1 MYWNYTLNVLGFKNY
16 MTIGS
21 NRESI
26 ILFLGDLA
34 SLAAAFWFA
43 LVVRAVEIPSFTTLG
58 MYASSLVPLSLL
70 WMFTFFIAGLYE
82 KHALVFEKKLPGTV
96 LNAQIANSI
105 IAVIFFYLF
114 TPYLGIAPKTIL
126 VLYLVISTVLII
138 LWRLLG
144 PTLFGIKRQEAAI
157 LIGAGDEMRALK
169 DEVNTNRRYN
179 LNFVSS
185 VDLSH
190 IEGIDFKSE
199 IIDRIYSEKITSVII
214 DLRHE
219 KAGAILPALYNLI
232 FSGVRFH
239 DMHKVYEEVFARI
252 PLSLVQYNW
261 FLENISSSSHMGYD
275 ILKRIMDVAVG
286 GIIGILS
293 LPLYPFVALAIKLDD
308 HKKVFIFQDRIGK
321 NNAIMKIVK
330 FRSMARNA
338 EGDNVITRVGR
349 VLRATRIDELPQ
361 LWNVVKGDLSLVGPR
376 PELPDLVKV
385 YEKEIPYY
393 KMRHLVTP
401 GLSGWGQIR
410 DYDVP
415 RGTADV
421 DKTRTKLS
429 YDLYYIKNRSFM
441 LDFAIA
447 LKTIKTLLSRSG
459 N

>member
-1 MYWNYTLNVLGFKNY
+1 

-34 SLAAAFWFA
+34 SLAAAFWLA
-43 LVVRAVEIPSFTTLG
+43 LVVRAVEIPSFETLG

-82 KHALVFEKKLPGTV
+82 KHALVFEKKLPSTI

-126 VLYLVISTVLII
+126 VLYLVISTVLIV

-144 PTLFGIKRQEAAI
+144 PALFGIKRQEAAI
-157 LIGAGDEMRALK
+157 LIGSGEEMRTLK

-190 IEGIDFKSE
+190 IEGIDFKTE
-199 IIDRIYSEKITSVII
+199 IIDRIYGENITSVVI
-214 DLRHE
+214 DLRNE

-239 DMHKVYEEVFARI
+239 DMHKVYEEVFERI
-252 PLSLVQYNW
+252 PLSLVRYSW
-261 FLENISSSSHMGYD
+261 FLENISSSSHAGYD
-275 ILKRIMDVAVG
+275 LLKRLMDVVVG

-293 LPLYPFVALAIKLDD
+293 LPLYPFAALAIKLDD
-308 HKKVFIFQDRIGK
+308 HKKVFIFQDRMGK
-321 NNAIMKIVK
+321 NNTVIKIIK

-338 EGDNVITRVGR
+338 DGDNKVTRVGR
-349 VLRATRIDELPQ
+349 FLRATRIDELPQ
-361 LWNVVKGDLSLVGPR
+361 LWNVVKGELSLVGPR

-441 LDFAIA
+441 LDITIA
-447 LKTIKTLLSRSG
+447 LKTVKTLLSRSG

>member
-1 MYWNYTLNVLGFKNY
+1 MLGFKNY

-34 SLAAAFWFA
+34 SLAAAFWLA
-43 LVVRAVEIPSFTTLG
+43 LVIRAVEVPSFEVLG
-58 MYASSLVPLSLL
+58 MYASSLIPLSLL

-82 KHALVFEKKLPGTV
+82 KHALVFEKKLPSTV

-144 PTLFGIKRQEAAI
+144 PSLFGIKRQEAAI
-157 LIGAGDEMRALK
+157 LIGAGQEMRALK

-179 LNFVSS
+179 LNFASS
-185 VDLSH
+185 VDLSQ
-190 IEGIDFKSE
+190 IESIDFKSE
-199 IIDRIYSEKITSVII
+199 IIDRIYSEKITSVVI
-214 DLRHE
+214 DLRNE
-219 KAGAILPALYNLI
+219 KAGIILPALYNLI

-275 ILKRIMDVAVG
+275 ILKRIMDVVVG

-293 LPLYPFVALAIKLDD
+293 LPLYPFVALAIKIDD

-321 NNAIMKIVK
+321 NNAMMKIVK

-338 EGDNVITRVGR
+338 DGENVITRVGR
-349 VLRATRIDELPQ
+349 ILRATRIDELPQ
-361 LWNVVKGDLSLVGPR
+361 LWNVVLGDLSLVGPR

-421 DKTRTKLS
+421 DRTRTKLS
-429 YDLYYIKNRSFM
+429 YDLYYIKNRSLM
-441 LDFAIA
+441 LDLTIA